1 MTEGQRTTWKIGD
14 VFEVKQLESLGQR
27 LLEVM
32 LPWSLLDLCFQ
43 RHSASLNYKI
53 YHKILTKTQTS
64 EFIIKNH

>member
-32 LPWSLLDLCFQ
+32 LPWSSLDLCFQ
-43 RHSASLNYKI
+43 RQSASLNYKI
-53 YHKILTKTQTS
+53 YQKILTKTQTS